1 MNRTIEIFAEL
12 KRVNQKALIP
22 YIMAGDPDLETT
34 SRLVLEVARR
44 GADLVELG
52 VPFSDP
58 IADGPTIQKAS
69 LRALAQGVTLNDI
82 LETVKMIRTSSD
94 IPLVLMTYYNPVL
107 AYGIECF
114 CKDASLAGVDGLI
127 LPDLPPEEGIRLSK
141 TCQLNGLSINFLVA
155 PTSSTARIDL
165 VNNHTTGFIYCVS
178 LTGVTG
184 TRTKL
189 AEGVD
194 KFMAHVR
201 SRTDKPLGLGFGIS
215 SPDQAHEASLMA
227 DGIIVGSAIIK
238 IIEEQSQNSNMVKLV
253 GDYVQSL
260 RDAIIRREN

>member
-1 MNRTIEIFAEL
+1 M
-12 KRVNQKALIP
+12 
-22 YIMAGDPDLETT
+22 
-34 SRLVLEVARR
+34 
-44 GADLVELG
+44 
-52 VPFSDP
+52 
-58 IADGPTIQKAS
+58 
-69 LRALAQGVTLNDI
+69 
-82 LETVKMIRTSSD
+82 
-94 IPLVLMTYYNPVL
+94 
-107 AYGIECF
+107 
-114 CKDASLAGVDGLI
+114 
-127 LPDLPPEEGIRLSK
+127 
-141 TCQLNGLSINFLVA
+141 
-155 PTSSTARIDL
+155 
-165 VNNHTTGFIYCVS
+165 
-178 LTGVTG
+178 TG